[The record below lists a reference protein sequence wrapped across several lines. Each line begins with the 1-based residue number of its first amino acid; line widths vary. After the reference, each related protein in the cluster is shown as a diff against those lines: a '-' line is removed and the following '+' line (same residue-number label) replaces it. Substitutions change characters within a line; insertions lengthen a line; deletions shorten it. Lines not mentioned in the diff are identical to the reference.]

1 MNNMDPIS
9 IGGWQKA
16 MPETILFLQ
25 SEINYTHIHFTNGD
39 VLKVAYTL
47 KRLEKRFKD
56 YPNFYRCNRSY
67 LVNMK
72 YMESF
77 DTEKAEVIMTNGH
90 VISVA
95 RRRRLKFKKTFK
107 LK

>member
-1 MNNMDPIS
+1 MDPIS

-47 KRLEKRFKD
+47 KRLEKRFVD
-56 YPNFYRCNRSY
+56 LPHFYRVNRSY

-72 YMESF
+72 FMTAYDS
-77 DTEKAEVIMTNGH
+77 EKAELTMQNGH
-90 VISVA
+90 QISVA
-95 RRRRLKFKKTFK
+95 RRRRLKFRKTFK